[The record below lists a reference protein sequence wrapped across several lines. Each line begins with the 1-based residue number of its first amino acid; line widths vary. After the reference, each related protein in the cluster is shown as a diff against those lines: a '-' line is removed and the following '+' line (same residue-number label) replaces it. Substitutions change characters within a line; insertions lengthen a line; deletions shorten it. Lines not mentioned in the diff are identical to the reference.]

1 MGYLEDI
8 CLGKFHFV
16 IAKMLRETIFINSIL
31 LNSEA
36 WYDIKKNEIEVLEK
50 IDSILLK
57 KIFELPSSTPSAFLH
72 LELGTIPIR
81 FVLMIRRLTFL
92 QYILKERSDS
102 LIHSFLLAQ
111 IENTLKGDWWE
122 TVQNDIIELNLNL
135 SLYEIQIMSEEL
147 FRNKVKTHA
156 TTAAFVWL
164 KHEKERS
171 KKLSHVQYS
180 ELSIQNY
187 LKSEK
192 LNVQQRKLLTHFRS
206 KMVKVKANYSKM
218 YECLNC
224 ELCLQSDIAKED
236 NQEHLLICRYLSQ
249 QGDIDNGTDHSDI
262 YSEEQDRYER
272 IVVLLEQKLK
282 LREKLL
288 RNKNL
293 RKPGEP
299 SKVFCD
305 T

>member
-1 MGYLEDI
+1 
-8 CLGKFHFV
+8 
-16 IAKMLRETIFINSIL
+16 
-31 LNSEA
+31 
-36 WYDIKKNEIEVLEK
+36 
-50 IDSILLK
+50 
-57 KIFELPSSTPSAFLH
+57 
-72 LELGTIPIR
+72 
-81 FVLMIRRLTFL
+81 MI
-92 QYILKERSDS
+92 
-102 LIHSFLLAQ
+102 
-111 IENTLKGDWWE
+111 
-122 TVQNDIIELNLNL
+122 
-135 SLYEIQIMSEEL
+135 
-147 FRNKVKTHA
+147 
-156 TTAAFVWL
+156 
-164 KHEKERS
+164 
-171 KKLSHVQYS
+171 
-180 ELSIQNY
+180 
-187 LKSEK
+187 
-192 LNVQQRKLLTHFRS
+192 
-206 KMVKVKANYSKM
+206 KVKANYSKM